1 MKYAKVLEVFKAIED
16 ALEVGDTEQGLWG
29 KRREEVEREVRKRVP
44 EFQVVVGF
52 SQQKPPVPSSTGQSA
67 VASQQPPNPVRNALL
82 QESAQRLLLLYHKH
96 LPEVVAEAR
105 FDVGKALTG
114 FTTSIATRELEGDSE
129 DPPDAAKKL
138 NLIQQ
143 LHVLQM
149 LKESS
154 HFVWTNKSRTLSSFV
169 LLDISSR

>member
-1 MKYAKVLEVFKAIED
+1 MKYAKVLEVFKAIEE

-52 SQQKPPVPSSTGQSA
+52 SQQKTPVPSGTGQSA
-67 VASQQPPNPVRNALL
+67 VASQQLPNPVRNALL

-114 FTTSIATRELEGDSE
+114 FTTSIAT
-129 DPPDAAKKL
+129 
-138 NLIQQ
+138 
-143 LHVLQM
+143 
-149 LKESS
+149 
-154 HFVWTNKSRTLSSFV
+154 T
-169 LLDISSR
+169 